1 MKPLKLTMSAFG
13 PYACETVVDFEKYQN
28 GLYIITG
35 DTGAGKTTVFDA
47 VTFALYG
54 RASADRRE
62 NTMLRS
68 DFAPKNVKTFVELE
82 FLYRNEVYKIYR
94 NPSYKREGLATAEP
108 ARAELTYPDGKIR
121 SGVKEVNSAVIEILG
136 IDCGQFTQIVLLAQ
150 GDFLKLLLAGT
161 EERGRIFRN
170 IFDTDFYRAFQEKLK
185 AVCSEER
192 NTYEKIKTEIDSA
205 MCGAVIDG
213 EREYTYAEFEEF
225 SEKLEETI
233 KNDGELIEAYRQKET
248 ELRRESESLS
258 DRIST
263 AKKNNELIALLKDE
277 KEAMDCLVKRDG
289 EIARKK
295 EVLALAEAVC
305 TELLPAYRQLNERR
319 DSIKRIEELICENEE
334 LVSGR
339 ADKCEELKQAYE
351 EELVKEDERNA
362 VKDRINN
369 LKNELE
375 RWSEIQEINEYIQN
389 EEKQL
394 DTTVTEMSEIEKELE
409 KTNKRIIVLDNEIDE
424 LKTAE
429 LDKEIACHEYEEIS
443 KKHQRLNELLEDFKI
458 CGEYRDDYNVLTAQY
473 IELEQR
479 YNEKNSE
486 YSVSYN
492 LFLREQAGI
501 IAETL
506 ADGEM
511 CPVCGSCE
519 HPKPALKSDCAPTR
533 EQLEELKA
541 ETEKIEAMVRETAE
555 KAGQKNSGYEQLE
568 GKIQTSIY
576 EISGKRGDT
585 QKLLGDLINSAD
597 REVRAA
603 EEGIKK
609 AEECLENRTR
619 FEAERSEL
627 SKILTELSEQFN
639 VLSDEKSKFIAEI
652 NGAEK
657 QISVLKKLA
666 DCESK
671 VEAEALLQSVQSRYT
686 DLIKLLEKTQAEYE
700 KCKSVIDNAKAVIK
714 SNKQLLKAELCKLA
728 DDESNTAEL
737 MKKYGISEESDID
750 KLALDNEER
759 TNLKEEIGEYENQ
772 LTAQIERIK
781 VLENSIGQNQQ
792 TDTDELAERK
802 NEIDTQAD
810 SIAEKADEFKSRLI
824 LNRRAYSRAQE
835 LYAQIGERGK
845 RYGMILH
852 LSQTASGELAG
863 RQKIAFEQYIQSA
876 YFKMILDEANK
887 RFTYMTNGRFELM
900 RRDVSENIK
909 SRAGL
914 EIDVF
919 DNYTGKPRDIKSLS
933 GGESFK
939 ASLCMAL
946 GLSEVIQRNS
956 GGIRPE
962 AVFIDEGF
970 GVLDDESLE
979 QAVEVLSSLSESN
992 HMVGIISHL
1001 SELKDRIDKK
1011 IVIHRAKT
1019 GSTVELIY

>member
-13 PYACETVVDFEKYQN
+13 PYARETVIDFEKYQN

-82 FLYRNEVYKIYR
+82 FLYRDEVYRIYR

-108 ARAELTYPDGKIR
+108 ARAELTYPDGQIR

-170 IFDTDFYRAFQEKLK
+170 IFDTDFYRTFQEKLK

-213 EREYTYAEFEEF
+213 EREYTNAEFEEF

-233 KNDGELIEAYRQKET
+233 KNDGELIEAYKQKET
-248 ELRRESESLS
+248 KLRRESESLS

-263 AKKNNELIALLKDE
+263 AKKNNELIALLKEE
-277 KEAMDCLVKRDG
+277 KEAMECLVKRDG
-289 EIARKK
+289 EIAEKK
-295 EVLALAEAVC
+295 EALALAEAIC
-305 TELLPAYRQLNERR
+305 TELLPAHRQLSERR
-319 DSIKRIEELICENEE
+319 DSIKRIEELINENEV
-334 LVSGR
+334 LVSDN
-339 ADKCEELKQAYE
+339 ADKCTELKQTYE
-351 EELVKEDERNA
+351 EELSKEDERNT
-362 VKDRINN
+362 VKDRIND
-369 LKNELE
+369 LKNEIA
-375 RWSEIQEINEYIQN
+375 RWDEIQEINSHIQN
-389 EEKQL
+389 EKKQL
-394 DTTVTEMSEIEKELE
+394 DITAEALSKIEKELE
-409 KTNKRIIVLDNEIDE
+409 KVNKRIIVLDNEIDE
-424 LKTAE
+424 LKTADF
-429 LDKEIACHEYEEIS
+429 DKEIACREYEEINR
-443 KKHQRLNELLEDFKI
+443 KCKRLAELLEDFKL

-486 YSVSYN
+486 YGVSYS

-511 CPVCGSCE
+511 CPVCGSRE
-519 HPKPALKSDCAPTR
+519 HPSPAVKSDCAPTC
-533 EQLEELKA
+533 EQLDALKE
-541 ETEKIEAMVRETAE
+541 ETEKIEAKVRETAE
-555 KAGQKNSGYEQLE
+555 KAGQKKSACEQLE
-568 GKIQTSIY
+568 NKIHASIY
-576 EISGKRGDT
+576 EISGKSGDM
-585 QKLLGDLINSAD
+585 QKLLGDLINSSD
-597 REVRAA
+597 RELRDA

-609 AEECLENRTR
+609 AEERVKNRSR
-619 FEAERSEL
+619 FEDERTEL
-627 SKILTELSEQFN
+627 SKILTGLSEQFN
-639 VLSDEKSKFIAEI
+639 VLSDEKSKCIAEI

-671 VEAEALLQSVQSRYT
+671 AEAETLLQSALSRYT
-686 DLIKLLEKTQAEYE
+686 ELIKLLEKTQVEYE
-700 KCKSVIDNAKAVIK
+700 ECKSVIDNATAVIK
-714 SNKQLLKAELCKLA
+714 SNKQLLKAEQLKLA
-728 DDESNTAEL
+728 DDESNTAYL
-737 MKKYGISEESDID
+737 MKKYGIAEENGID

-759 TNLKEEIGEYENQ
+759 TSLKEEIGEYENQ
-772 LTAQIERIK
+772 LTARSERIK

-792 TDTDELAERK
+792 TNTDELAERK

-824 LNRRAYSRAQE
+824 LNRRAHSRVQE
-835 LYAQIGERGK
+835 LYTQIGESGK
-845 RYGMILH
+845 RYGMILN

-900 RRDVSENIK
+900 RRDVSDNIK

-956 GGIRPE
+956 GGVRPE

-970 GVLDDESLE
+970 GVLDEESLE

-1011 IVIHRAKT
+1011 IVIHRDKT